1 MSSTRIF
8 VAVTILA
15 FSQLTHGAIEKST
28 VKKPLVFVKKAEITE
43 LSEILTY
50 PARIEPRIR
59 ATVVA
64 EADGVVTKILAPL
77 GSVVKAGQRL
87 VVIKNTDPVYRYAP
101 MSITAPVAGI
111 VSQVEVS
118 EGSRVARGDK
128 VALVTDPT
136 QARVTVEVTA
146 DDIKSIRPGLEAE
159 MQLPG
164 IGAEKVKLK
173 VRGMSPFVDPST
185 GTASCELELADG
197 KSGKLPPP
205 GVIARVS
212 FKANVRKGISLPDS
226 VITYRGKDP
235 YVRIID
241 GGKAKLIGVVIG
253 RKQAGEVEILKGL
266 KVGDVVVER
275 TSKFVADGED
285 VEIQEKAQDK
295 TGDAPAQATGA

>member
-1 MSSTRIF
+1 MFCTRVFALVLVF
-8 VAVTILA
+8 VASFEASSAV
-15 FSQLTHGAIEKST
+15 E
-28 VKKPLVFVKKAEITE
+28 KKPLVFVKKAELTE

-50 PARIEPRIR
+50 PARVEPRIR

-64 EADGVVTKILAPL
+64 EADGVVTKIVAPL

-87 VVIKNTDPVYRYAP
+87 AVIKNTDPVYQYAP
-101 MSITAPVAGI
+101 LSITAPVAGV

-118 EGSRVARGDK
+118 EGSRVSRGDK
-128 VALVTDPT
+128 IALVTDPS

-146 DDIKSIRPGLEAE
+146 DDVRFVKPGLEATLKISGPASE
-159 MQLPG
+159 
-164 IGAEKVKLK
+164 EVKLR
-173 VRGMSPFVDPST
+173 VRGLSPFVDPST
-185 GTASCELELADG
+185 GTATCELELADA
-197 KSGKLPPP
+197 KAGKLPPP

-235 YVRIID
+235 YVRIVD
-241 GGKAKLIGVVIG
+241 GGKAKLVPVVIG

-266 KVGDVVVER
+266 KAGDVVVER

-285 VEIQEKAQDK
+285 VEIQQKTDDK
-295 TGDAPAQATGA
+295 PAATTGA